1 MSLRYSA
8 RALADLER
16 IASYIEVEDPAA
28 ARRIVQRIRERC
40 GSLAEFPQQGVASR
54 TRERRLLVISG
65 TPYLVFYSIK
75 GATVSVLHVRHGKR
89 RPQR

>member
-16 IASYIEVEDPAA
+16 IASYIEAEDPTA
-28 ARRIVQRIRERC
+28 ARRIVQRIRDRC
-40 GSLAEFPQQGVASR
+40 GSLAEFPRQGVTTR
-54 TRERRLLVISG
+54 TSERRMLVISG
-65 TPYLVFYSIK
+65 TPYLVFYSIR
-75 GATVSVLHVRHGKR
+75 GETVSVLHVRHGKR